1 MQALEAPRRPHSDFS
16 CGSRRKTSGFAAPAD
31 KLHKAQYRLAKTQ
44 YRLGKR
50 STDLIWEEVSH
61 SYTEAAAEGDVV
73 VGKRKSP
80 KGEYV
85 KRTPTPMRATVVVTR
100 EEPRSRNKLLPANLS

>member
-1 MQALEAPRRPHSDFS
+1 MKLEP
-16 CGSRRKTSGFAAPAD
+16 TV
-31 KLHKAQYRLAKTQ
+31 
-44 YRLGKR
+44 
-50 STDLIWEEVSH
+50 LIWEEVSH

-85 KRTPTPMRATVVVTR
+85 KRTPTPKRAIVVVTKSTGPR
-100 EEPRSRNKLLPANLS
+100 ERRTIAYILKTDGRAAKIV

>member
-1 MQALEAPRRPHSDFS
+1 
-16 CGSRRKTSGFAAPAD
+16 
-31 KLHKAQYRLAKTQ
+31 
-44 YRLGKR
+44 
-50 STDLIWEEVSH
+50 LIWEEVSH

-85 KRTPTPMRATVVVTR
+85 KRTPTPKRATVVVTR
-100 EEPRSRNKLLPANLS
+100 EEPRSRRNKMLPADLSLKEMGFPPV

>member
-1 MQALEAPRRPHSDFS
+1 MFVQ
-16 CGSRRKTSGFAAPAD
+16 
-31 KLHKAQYRLAKTQ
+31 
-44 YRLGKR
+44 
-50 STDLIWEEVSH
+50 DLIWEEVSH

-85 KRTPTPMRATVVVTR
+85 KRTPTPMKATVVVTLCDYCHGR
-100 EEPRSRNKLLPANLS
+100 TMIWTDASTYWHI